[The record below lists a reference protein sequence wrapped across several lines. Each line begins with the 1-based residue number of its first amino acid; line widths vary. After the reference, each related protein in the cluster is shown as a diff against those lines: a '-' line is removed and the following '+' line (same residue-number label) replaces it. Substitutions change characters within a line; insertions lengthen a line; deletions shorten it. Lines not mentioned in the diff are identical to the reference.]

1 MIIGTSWREIN
12 VNRTGYL
19 TSFKQVSVS
28 AINKKTINFQIGI
41 QFYVNQN
48 RLGRKFGC
56 IDVDPQNQNIGHKF
70 MGLKIDKDC
79 YVKILSNF

>member
-1 MIIGTSWREIN
+1 M
-12 VNRTGYL
+12 
-19 TSFKQVSVS
+19 
-28 AINKKTINFQIGI
+28 
-41 QFYVNQN
+41 NQN